1 MNPPLLKPRR
11 RTPRAPKEAVHAEA
25 KKMVKAL
32 MITLSLMIVTLGISL
47 FVTMNGSN
55 QKGYTLQQQ
64 KLKNEDLKSENTAL
78 ITKITQA
85 TSFSKI
91 EDSDI
96 IDEMEEEIVKNYV
109 TSEDNSVY

>member
-1 MNPPLLKPRR
+1 MHPPLLKSRR

-25 KKMVKAL
+25 KKTVKAL
-32 MITLSLMIVTLGISL
+32 IVTLSLMIVALGIGM
-47 FVTMNGSN
+47 FITMNGST

-64 KLKNEDLKSENTAL
+64 KLKNEDLKSENAAL

-85 TSFSKI
+85 TASTKI
-91 EDSDI
+91 ESSDI
-96 IDEMEEEIVKNYV
+96 VDEMEEENIKNYV